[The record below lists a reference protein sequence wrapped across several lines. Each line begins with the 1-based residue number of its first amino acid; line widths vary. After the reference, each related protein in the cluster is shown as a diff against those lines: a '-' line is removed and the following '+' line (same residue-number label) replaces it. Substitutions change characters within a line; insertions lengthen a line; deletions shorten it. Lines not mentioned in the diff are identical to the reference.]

1 MTVRAPFAPEV
12 RRGEGL
18 GMRGLSFSAN
28 HNTSFSL
35 ETRPALEPG
44 QALRRFEQF
53 FIQSAQFVTFFLHAE
68 PLACI
73 SLQTSNFAIPNSE
86 CYV

>member
-28 HNTSFSL
+28 HNTTFSL

-44 QALRRFEQF
+44 QALRKFEHF
-53 FIQSAQFVTFFLHAE
+53 FIRSAQFATFFLHAE
-68 PLACI
+68 PIACI
-73 SLQTSNFAIPNSE
+73 SLQTSNFTIQTSA
-86 CYV
+86 CYA